1 MKTRIETFLK
11 KSLFVAFAMCSWFTI
26 FDDANAAERIAVRNS
41 PSTRRTITTNTRQ
54 ANNNVLTT
62 TQQSETT
69 PATEPE
75 PTPVV
80 AKPDPEPIII
90 ENKTNQFNDVLSE
103 SGASSRDAT
112 VSNMAEL
119 IKKQRAAFEAKENA
133 EFVQQEQQKALATG
147 KNACDSGLRKC
158 MSETCGAN
166 FTKCALDG
174 DTIFGE
180 KLNRCRR
187 ETTCTG
193 EEFRLFTT
201 EIKADRDFNVQ
212 MASFTSVLEC
222 GNSYNSC
229 IQTECGATFN
239 KCLGKTAADK
249 AIKKCSAIAKNCT
262 EQDSGLAS
270 RMGTVIGK
278 LRENA
283 EKDVKTDEARLYEL
297 RDLMRKQC
305 EHLGAMFD
313 ERSFDCVY
321 TINFFAGTNQ
331 SSPMASRK
339 AYAGSSFVC
348 NQEWFGINATTFKE
362 NAYRETRSQTAASS
376 AMLGSGLGTATG
388 LITSN
393 AIGRALETQQAKK
406 DYKKECK
413 EQGGKLKDGE
423 CVMKGDAKYDDD
435 TPEDTDNSKAEARA
449 KCKENGGKY
458 ILGKCWGGNKS
469 GDDKGENPTT
479 PTDDSN
485 TPSLGFENKGLS
497 YDKKSDAKNYQ
508 YKAMENFGKDYKFET
523 GDMKTGNSSIDA
535 QIDVNNAKVSLD
547 KAAQK
552 YGINTSST
560 STPSSQSGSSETTLP
575 FKPDTSLSKPSS
587 QIGGSATSGFG
598 KGIGTRK

>member
-1 MKTRIETFLK
+1 MKQKNETSLTK
-11 KSLFVAFAMCSWFTI
+11 LLFVAFAMCSVFMVC
-26 FDDANAAERIAVRNS
+26 DDANAAGRVAVRNT
-41 PSTRRTITTNTRQ
+41 PSTRRTITTTNRQPTNTT
-54 ANNNVLTT
+54 VTT
-62 TQQSETT
+62 TAATTETT
-69 PATEPE
+69 TEPVVEPEPALAVVEPE
-75 PTPVV
+75 PT
-80 AKPDPEPIII
+80 II

-119 IKKQRAAFEAKENA
+119 IKKQRAAFEAQENA
-133 EFVQQEQQKALATG
+133 EFAQQEQQKALATG

-174 DTIFGE
+174 DTMFGE
-180 KLNRCRR
+180 KLNKCRR

-212 MASFTSVLEC
+212 MASYTSVIEC

-331 SSPMASRK
+331 SSPLASRK

-376 AMLGSGLGTATG
+376 AMLGSGLGTAAG
-388 LITSN
+388 LISSN
-393 AIGRALETQQAKK
+393 AIGRALETQAAKK

-413 EQGGKLKDGE
+413 SQGGKLKDGE
-423 CVMKGDAKYDDD
+423 CVMKGDTKYDDD
-435 TPEDTDNSKAEARA
+435 TPEDIDNSKAEARA
-449 KCKENGGKY
+449 QCKENGGTY
-458 ILGKCWGGNKS
+458 VLDKCWGGNKN
-469 GDDKGENPTT
+469 GNENGEDPTT
-479 PTDDSN
+479 PSDNAN

-497 YDKKSDAKNYQ
+497 TKDAKDLESQVN
-508 YKAMENFGKDYKFET
+508 NIGKKFNSNDFKT
-523 GDMKTGNSSIDA
+523 GDFALDSKA
-535 QIDVNNAKVSLD
+535 FQAKL
-547 KAAQK
+547 A
-552 YGINTSST
+552 SST
-560 STPSSQSGSSETTLP
+560 QSSQQATPSSQSGTTA
-575 FKPDTSLSKPSS
+575 DTPTLNLNTSISKP
-587 QIGGSATSGFG
+587 QTQLGGSATSSFG
-598 KGIGTRK
+598 KNIGTRK

>member
-1 MKTRIETFLK
+1 MKQKNETFLTK
-11 KSLFVAFAMCSWFTI
+11 LLFVAFAMCSVFMVC
-26 FDDANAAERIAVRNS
+26 DDANAAGRVAVRNT

-54 ANNNVLTT
+54 ANNTIITT
-62 TQQSETT
+62 TQEPETT

-75 PTPVV
+75 PAQTV
-80 AKPDPEPIII
+80 AEPEPVII

-119 IKKQRAAFEAKENA
+119 IKKQRAAFEAQENA
-133 EFVQQEQQKALATG
+133 EFAQQEQQKALATG
-147 KNACDSGLRKC
+147 KNVCDSGLRKC

-166 FTKCALDG
+166 FTKCTLDG
-174 DTIFGE
+174 DTMFGE
-180 KLNRCRR
+180 KLNKCRR

-212 MASFTSVLEC
+212 MASYTSVIEC

-249 AIKKCSAIAKNCT
+249 AIKKCSAIAKNCA

-331 SSPMASRK
+331 SSPLASRK

-376 AMLGSGLGTATG
+376 AMLGSGLGTAAG
-388 LITSN
+388 LITSG
-393 AIGRALETQQAKK
+393 AIGRALETQAAKK

-413 EQGGKLKDGE
+413 SQGGKLKDGE
-423 CVMKGDAKYDDD
+423 CVMKGDTKYDDD
-435 TPEDTDNSKAEARA
+435 TPEDIDNSKAEARA
-449 KCKENGGKY
+449 ECTENGGTY
-458 ILGKCWGGNKS
+458 VLGKCWGGKTGASEDEFGDEQEQEAEEKDPTRKERREQCTES
-469 GDDKGENPTT
+469 GHRWRPLKGECDETQT
-479 PTDDSN
+479 
-485 TPSLGFENKGLS
+485 SLGQTIKDKSQEVRNNIQQTLS
-497 YDKKSDAKNYQ
+497 NRTKKTTQQKEQKEQKEQKNQ
-508 YKAMENFGKDYKFET
+508 
-523 GDMKTGNSSIDA
+523 DA
-535 QIDVNNAKVSLD
+535 QKNQQTVQQIKED
-547 KAAQK
+547 
-552 YGINTSST
+552 INRTIRY
-560 STPSSQSGSSETTLP
+560 
-575 FKPDTSLSKPSS
+575 K
-587 QIGGSATSGFG
+587 
-598 KGIGTRK
+598 